1 MKPSRQS
8 IAEAMRLVQL
18 TDSALPVGTFSFS
31 NGLET
36 AAQTGLVRDAATLEE
51 YVLDMVRQTA
61 HTDGIAALH
70 ACRSR
75 LCFDYD
81 GIAEADRALMLCK
94 MNAEARQMLRRMGRK
109 LAELATLL
117 VDDGIMSRWLDEVK
131 RGAAEGTYPVAHGI
145 LFAACGISERGLFA
159 SHCYGTA
166 NMVLGAALRCVRVSH
181 YDTQRIL
188 YRLGDRT
195 DSLYDEIRDMT
206 IDEMHA
212 FAPQADIL
220 ASMHEKGSSRMFM
233 N

>member
-75 LCFDYD
+75 LSFDYD

-109 LAELATLL
+109 LAELAALL
-117 VDDGIMSRWLDEVK
+117 VDDGIMSRWLGEVK
-131 RGAAEGTYPVAHGI
+131 RGAAEGSYPVAQGI

-159 SHCYGTA
+159 SHCY
-166 NMVLGAALRCVRVSH
+166 
-181 YDTQRIL
+181 TQRIL